1 MSASAQE
8 QAGIVVAG
16 GMPPA
21 TTRPQRTQAIPVR
34 HWGRWIFAGI
44 IVFLLVA
51 LIYSLVNNSMV
62 EWSVVR
68 QYLFAPLTLR
78 GLVLT
83 IELTIIAMIIGAAGA
98 VMLAMMRLSNNLVLS
113 SIAWVYIWFFRGT
126 PVYVQILIWGIS
138 EPCIRNY
145 SSECRSP
152 ESDSLTHKRVSFS
165 EHCLRRF

>member
-1 MSASAQE
+1 
-8 QAGIVVAG
+8 
-16 GMPPA
+16 MPPA

-34 HWGRWIFAGI
+34 HWERSDLAGI

-98 VMLAMMRLSNNLVLS
+98 VILAMMRLSNNLVLS

-126 PVYVQILIWGIS
+126 PVYVQILIWGNLGALY
-138 EPCIRNY
+138 PKLFLGVPFTGIRFA
-145 SSECRSP
+145 
-152 ESDSLTHKRVSFS
+152 DSQTSLVLGTLFAAILA
-165 EHCLRRF
+165 LR